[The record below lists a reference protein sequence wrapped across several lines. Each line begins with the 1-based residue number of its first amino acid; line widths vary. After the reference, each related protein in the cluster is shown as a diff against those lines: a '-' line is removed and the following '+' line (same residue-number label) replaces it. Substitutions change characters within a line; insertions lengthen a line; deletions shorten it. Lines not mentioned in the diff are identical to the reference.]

1 MLKWAQFSNV
11 KKNDNDSFHIYAS
24 FVCKLYTTADFFFT
38 IMQIIPELTK
48 ISNKSNLLQSLR
60 QTKENLSGLFLWSQ
74 LKIISDMATLVPLWL
89 QLKFKKMQM
98 AKIFTCHVW
107 IGCFEFLLYSNRLNF
122 KIVQLFSHFLV

>member
-1 MLKWAQFSNV
+1 
-11 KKNDNDSFHIYAS
+11 
-24 FVCKLYTTADFFFT
+24 
-38 IMQIIPELTK
+38 MQIIPELTK

-98 AKIFTCHVW
+98 AKIFTCHV
-107 IGCFEFLLYSNRLNF
+107 
-122 KIVQLFSHFLV
+122 